1 MAKTTTRQSAGPS
14 AWAVGLLIMASAF
27 ALAAIVLCVTNY
39 GPG

>member
-14 AWAVGLLIMASAF
+14 AWAVGLVVLSSAF
-27 ALAAIVLCVTNY
+27 AIVAMLLCLTNY